1 MSSTSTTTTP
11 TAATVASTS
20 TDLTLNHNVKSVT
33 NNNNISD
40 TPVIDQKLNNNNNNN
55 DHHDIDQ
62 QTNQLNFIQFQQ
74 QQQQQHFQLDRP
86 INNPR
91 NFQHSHHP
99 IDNEGIYANYNI
111 DYDND
116 YEQFYDKQQQQQQQQ
131 QYLVENSNR
140 INMYD
145 DEEFNPDIMIFDNNN
160 HHQHQQQQQQHYH
173 PNDLIIDDNPYHPIQ
188 YFYDEDDD
196 DDNQLTDN
204 NNLIQLDS
212 TISIYQND
220 EHQTD
225 ILTDARTYGLQTFL
239 PQQQQQIQQHILTN
253 GSIYGN
259 PLVYSLHTIY
269 EESENES
276 SLQTLSSITSTSM
289 TIKTDSIQ
297 QQQQHSLDN
306 SSNNQELLPFDND
319 ESKQRNLLER
329 QQFSIVITNNND
341 NNDSNDLKS
350 ELKNSSTNTNH
361 NLINGK
367 KYSEWNNL
375 DIDDDDDYVEDEME
389 EELDYLVDNLSTFDN
404 DSITLSSKL
413 ERYFTS
419 GLLETSNINGL
430 STTTTMNMK
439 KIEDHHQVK
448 SLMNND
454 EVGDQNHHQQQQ
466 HPRKKFN
473 RIECLCNFLNEM
485 ISSIKISK
493 KIMTTTTINDDNE
506 DDNLYL
512 TIISKHIDRL
522 SYLFCLDLKRFII
535 KMILML
541 KLSNNK
547 DYCYFNNRNG
557 RNSLKAIYSNSI
569 NNNDNVNN
577 NDDDDRLS
585 IDRIIYRLSRQQ
597 NINNNDDYDENYKTN
612 YCTNLKLESFL
623 ITFMIEKIYRYT
635 QINHLLFDYYFWSQE
650 FVPRRTWS
658 IPSSSIL
665 KNRSSSS
672 SSSSLG
678 KTIIKVTVN
687 GRLVPT
693 VENSFIVDTLSS
705 QQQSILPKILP
716 IKSISNQPK
725 RFSTNNNNNNSSIRV
740 LQTNDKVNDLFR
752 QSSKNPPEYRTILHI
767 NNQQSG
773 DCHGKKSSSINNND
787 DDNVDDDN
795 CDDSMDIET
804 LSLSSTSI
812 ITSTT
817 MVNKLN
823 KFLRVSNPLNR
834 SFLAKI
840 SPINK
845 ELNNDKKS
853 SINGEISVSNWTNES
868 IIDDDIDDNQI
879 NDDIHPSLISNG
891 NGNIN
896 EHFITKRSCSHEQ
909 LQIQTH
915 NLQQKPELNHTSRN
929 GLKTNDET
937 KSKVPSISSSNG
949 HRNSFKNFSN
959 STLDHLYEMFR
970 NPFKSSKKRKKISIE
985 NENES
990 KSLSEPNLNGSSS
1003 KHKQDK
1009 NQMINVSNIDAL
1021 LDESNDLNGKVF
1033 HSKSTPQLMPQNE
1046 TRVNGIDNNIKCTK
1060 QENNETNQS
1069 EILKTIIVDTNEL
1082 NRRNSSRQSLE
1093 KDLWVDQENICHC
1106 NHHLNPLISRLNGLS
1121 PSGRIKGNCQRLQRS
1136 LSGSQITSTN
1146 FQRPKSSC
1154 IICENVTTTMNRTN
1168 TLGNK
1173 EIVASYNLSTNLPSS
1188 STSNITTIPTT
1199 TTTVIHS
1206 SSSQTTQLTSS
1217 SSSTSLRSSHNHNQI
1232 AKQLKQPFV
1241 NKFSSFRNNLQSTTT
1256 PTLISSYSLNNDNN
1270 DNNSNGIDQ
1279 KNQNNTTFILS
1290 NDLNENF
1297 NNNMAIIGKICLSI
1311 YYETKLNSLTITIFR
1326 VHLNMIK
1333 KNKND
1338 LYIKTYIIADHQQ
1351 EKAFKKKTKIKR
1363 PLKVETSNGS
1373 LYEVEYNEILRFQG
1387 KWREFSS
1394 GQLSVSIWNN
1404 DTFGRNMLLGQT
1416 LIRLN
1421 DSVML
1426 NSIQTRIWHDLYQP
1440 TKIKCQSVHVKGS
1453 LFVAIKHEDLAM
1465 SSSSS
1470 SSVINDEMNSGSLHV
1485 LIKEADDLN
1494 LTQYNINGYSYCKV
1508 MLKPERNKDD
1518 RQKTKTV
1525 KMGQCPRWNE
1535 TIVFNNIN
1543 KIDMNVK
1550 ELEIAIMWLD
1560 KSSKTYLGSIRLTN
1574 HEGASNEER
1583 NLWRQ
1588 SIERPNL
1595 WAYGKIPL
1603 RH

>member
-1 MSSTSTTTTP
+1 
-11 TAATVASTS
+11 
-20 TDLTLNHNVKSVT
+20 
-33 NNNNISD
+33 
-40 TPVIDQKLNNNNNNN
+40 
-55 DHHDIDQ
+55 
-62 QTNQLNFIQFQQ
+62 
-74 QQQQQHFQLDRP
+74 
-86 INNPR
+86 
-91 NFQHSHHP
+91 
-99 IDNEGIYANYNI
+99 
-111 DYDND
+111 
-116 YEQFYDKQQQQQQQQ
+116 
-131 QYLVENSNR
+131 
-140 INMYD
+140 
-145 DEEFNPDIMIFDNNN
+145 
-160 HHQHQQQQQQHYH
+160 
-173 PNDLIIDDNPYHPIQ
+173 IDDNSYHPIQ

-493 KIMTTTTINDDNE
+493 KIIMTTTTINDDNE

-569 NNNDNVNN
+569 NNNDNVNNN

-672 SSSSLG
+672 SLG

-740 LQTNDKVNDLFR
+740 LQTNDKANDLFR
-752 QSSKNPPEYRTILHI
+752 QSSKNPEYRTILHI

-773 DCHGKKSSSINNND
+773 
-787 DDNVDDDN
+787 
-795 CDDSMDIET
+795 
-804 LSLSSTSI
+804 
-812 ITSTT
+812 
-817 MVNKLN
+817 
-823 KFLRVSNPLNR
+823 
-834 SFLAKI
+834 
-840 SPINK
+840 
-845 ELNNDKKS
+845 
-853 SINGEISVSNWTNES
+853 
-868 IIDDDIDDNQI
+868 
-879 NDDIHPSLISNG
+879 
-891 NGNIN
+891 
-896 EHFITKRSCSHEQ
+896 
-909 LQIQTH
+909 
-915 NLQQKPELNHTSRN
+915 
-929 GLKTNDET
+929 
-937 KSKVPSISSSNG
+937 
-949 HRNSFKNFSN
+949 
-959 STLDHLYEMFR
+959 
-970 NPFKSSKKRKKISIE
+970 
-985 NENES
+985 
-990 KSLSEPNLNGSSS
+990 
-1003 KHKQDK
+1003 
-1009 NQMINVSNIDAL
+1009 
-1021 LDESNDLNGKVF
+1021 
-1033 HSKSTPQLMPQNE
+1033 
-1046 TRVNGIDNNIKCTK
+1046 
-1060 QENNETNQS
+1060 
-1069 EILKTIIVDTNEL
+1069 
-1082 NRRNSSRQSLE
+1082 
-1093 KDLWVDQENICHC
+1093 
-1106 NHHLNPLISRLNGLS
+1106 LS
-1121 PSGRIKGNCQRLQRS
+1121 PSGRVKGNCQRLQRS

-1188 STSNITTIPTT
+1188 TSSSTSNITTIP
-1199 TTTVIHS
+1199 TTVIHS

-1217 SSSTSLRSSHNHNQI
+1217 SSSTSLHNIH
-1232 AKQLKQPFV
+1232 
-1241 NKFSSFRNNLQSTTT
+1241 
-1256 PTLISSYSLNNDNN
+1256 
-1270 DNNSNGIDQ
+1270 
-1279 KNQNNTTFILS
+1279 
-1290 NDLNENF
+1290 
-1297 NNNMAIIGKICLSI
+1297 II
-1311 YYETKLNSLTITIFR
+1311 E
-1326 VHLNMIK
+1326 
-1333 KNKND
+1333 
-1338 LYIKTYIIADHQQ
+1338 
-1351 EKAFKKKTKIKR
+1351 
-1363 PLKVETSNGS
+1363 
-1373 LYEVEYNEILRFQG
+1373 
-1387 KWREFSS
+1387 
-1394 GQLSVSIWNN
+1394 
-1404 DTFGRNMLLGQT
+1404 
-1416 LIRLN
+1416 
-1421 DSVML
+1421 
-1426 NSIQTRIWHDLYQP
+1426 
-1440 TKIKCQSVHVKGS
+1440 
-1453 LFVAIKHEDLAM
+1453 
-1465 SSSSS
+1465 
-1470 SSVINDEMNSGSLHV
+1470 
-1485 LIKEADDLN
+1485 
-1494 LTQYNINGYSYCKV
+1494 
-1508 MLKPERNKDD
+1508 
-1518 RQKTKTV
+1518 
-1525 KMGQCPRWNE
+1525 
-1535 TIVFNNIN
+1535 
-1543 KIDMNVK
+1543 
-1550 ELEIAIMWLD
+1550 
-1560 KSSKTYLGSIRLTN
+1560 
-1574 HEGASNEER
+1574 
-1583 NLWRQ
+1583 
-1588 SIERPNL
+1588 
-1595 WAYGKIPL
+1595 
-1603 RH
+1603 

>member
-20 TDLTLNHNVKSVT
+20 TDLTLNHNVKSVVT
-33 NNNNISD
+33 NNNISD

-62 QTNQLNFIQFQQ
+62 QTNQLNFIQFQQQ

-116 YEQFYDKQQQQQQQQ
+116 YEQFYDKQQQQQ

-569 NNNDNVNN
+569 NNNDN
-577 NDDDDRLS
+577 
-585 IDRIIYRLSRQQ
+585 
-597 NINNNDDYDENYKTN
+597 
-612 YCTNLKLESFL
+612 
-623 ITFMIEKIYRYT
+623 
-635 QINHLLFDYYFWSQE
+635 E

-665 KNRSSSS
+665 KNRSSS

-693 VENSFIVDTLSS
+693 VENSFIADTLSS

-740 LQTNDKVNDLFR
+740 LQTNDKANDLFR
-752 QSSKNPPEYRTILHI
+752 QSKNPPEYRTILHI

-1093 KDLWVDQENICHC
+1093 KDLWV
-1106 NHHLNPLISRLNGLS
+1106 
-1121 PSGRIKGNCQRLQRS
+1121 
-1136 LSGSQITSTN
+1136 T
-1146 FQRPKSSC
+1146 
-1154 IICENVTTTMNRTN
+1154 TTTMNRTN

-1188 STSNITTIPTT
+1188 TSSSTSNITTIP
-1199 TTTVIHS
+1199 TTVIHS

-1338 LYIKTYIIADHQQ
+1338 LKKHL
-1351 EKAFKKKTKIKR
+1351 KKKTKIKR

-1550 ELEIAIMWLD
+1550 ELEIAII
-1560 KSSKTYLGSIRLTN
+1560 IRLTN

-1583 NLWRQ
+1583 NLLATINRTAKSLGIWKN
-1588 SIERPNL
+1588 SIASLN
-1595 WAYGKIPL
+1595 
-1603 RH
+1603 